1 MKVYM
6 KNGELTLP
14 QDFSFEIT
22 HTNPFFSTDGASS
35 APVTLPPTQENLEAL
50 GHPEDTHK
58 LSRTVKNFDAQLY
71 AGIFFANCKLVV
83 DSASRKS
90 GISASLALKESVMYG
105 ELQDKKL
112 TELFAGKF
120 DTLNGSFWSIYH
132 GDRYDPWVQEGY
144 DPHIEEVAKPIC
156 VFPVVSDYKHNDT
169 GGDDYFIVNE
179 PNAQHTDFKAA
190 NSRTVKVGDELIS
203 MPRKY
208 GLEPFM
214 YLWGLIEE
222 TFKLCGYTVT
232 ENVFKTTSPLSD
244 IVVLHNAVDTNI
256 NMYSNGTILY
266 SMIVPDITVGEL
278 IGWLRDKFGAV
289 VCAENGEVSIRLF
302 KDIVAQQY
310 DVDLT
315 PYMRDDLTVNH
326 PEPKRLEIEME
337 TSIESAEPAADSLED
352 LIAAYSSR
360 ALVASQSAITGT
372 GLFYVLPLGK
382 YYYVESSGATPV
394 KVGSDAFPYKRII
407 KDMAAE
413 NLKLQDEFV
422 PTVEISGKYYP
433 YIGESVRRRIDNAG
447 DRDEN
452 YSQPILICYAP
463 FNSTDGRYAGSS
475 YGYKENG
482 TAINGYPALTPESL
496 FETYWQKYQD
506 LILNGCP
513 ELTCELDIPIETLLS
528 MDITTPK
535 RLDGDLVLIKDLK
548 FTLSDEGVS
557 SCEATFQQIAEYSDA
572 IEAPEIAIA
581 SGTLRWK
588 YVNTRTIF
596 NHGTTKDGDEV
607 TRTDGLTDYTQ
618 ADAPSQLPD
627 RAGVVAMYRK
637 RWLDYTH
644 YTSYKSFLSWGHSS
658 WGATENYEEYFI
670 STFNG

>member
-83 DSASRKS
+83 DSASRKG

-112 TELFAGKF
+112 TELFAGQF
-120 DTLNGSFWSIYH
+120 ESASAMPWDIYH
-132 GDRYDPWVQEGY
+132 GDRTDIWGDPDDIAAKICYFPVACDQRTVGSGASA
-144 DPHIEEVAKPIC
+144 HIEASI
-156 VFPVVSDYKHNDT
+156 
-169 GGDDYFIVNE
+169 INE
-179 PNAQHTDFKAA
+179 PGTNSLKT
-190 NSRTVKVGDELIS
+190 NSRNWVIGDQTIQ
-203 MPRKY
+203 MPEDY
-208 GLEPFM
+208 GIAPFL
-214 YLWGLIEE
+214 YLWALIED
-222 TFKLCGYTVT
+222 TFKLCGYSVT
-232 ENVFKTTSPLSD
+232 ENVFKTVSPLKD
-244 IVVLHNAVDTNI
+244 IVVLHNTVDTDVSRGGMGISGSNI
-256 NMYSNGTILY
+256 RYEQV
-266 SMIVPDITVGEL
+266 VPDITVGEL

-352 LIAAYSSR
+352 LIAAHSSR
-360 ALVASQSAITGT
+360 ALAASLSAITGT

-382 YYYVESSGATPV
+382 YYHVENAGDNPA
-394 KVGSDAFPYKRII
+394 KVGTDAFPYKRII
-407 KDMAAE
+407 KDMDAE

-422 PTVEISGKYYP
+422 PIVEMSGKYYP
-433 YIGESVRRRIDNAG
+433 YIGNSVRRWMTRAG
-447 DRDEN
+447 DCDEN
-452 YSQPILICYAP
+452 YSQPLMVCYAI
-463 FNSTDGRYAGSS
+463 FDSSAGKYNGSS